1 MGFLKSKRTSRSHR
15 LPSGNSLHHETQNAV
30 VGYERSGGSAD
41 SRLSSI
47 NAPDQS
53 FPDGVEVLR
62 DCHDALVDICFV
74 HGLTGNRN
82 STWTARGQSEP
93 WPKTLLPKNLGK
105 ARIITYGYDAYFVRK
120 SVASQNGLSEH
131 ARNFLSDL
139 TTDRDLSN
147 ASSRPLLLVA
157 HSLGGLICKEAIL
170 LSRNNPEEHLKA
182 MFHCTKGI
190 LFMGTP
196 HRGSWMADWAS
207 IPAWALG
214 TVKSTN
220 NYLLQVLKTNDRHLK
235 SVQDNF
241 WSMIREQQNNG
252 RDIKVTCFFEELA
265 MPVLGKEVVPK
276 DSATLEGYHA
286 LSIHANHSDM
296 VKFSSADDNG
306 YRRVLGELDR
316 WYKRIKDPDTHQVS
330 QPMSQGRAREH
341 ASFSFHN
348 SGSGDMF
355 NAPGGTVN
363 NWQRP

>member
-1 MGFLKSKRTSRSHR
+1 M
-15 LPSGNSLHHETQNAV
+15 
-30 VGYERSGGSAD
+30 
-41 SRLSSI
+41 
-47 NAPDQS
+47 
-53 FPDGVEVLR
+53 
-62 DCHDALVDICFV
+62 
-74 HGLTGNRN
+74 
-82 STWTARGQSEP
+82 
-93 WPKTLLPKNLGK
+93 
-105 ARIITYGYDAYFVRK
+105 RK

-220 NYLLQVLKTNDRHLK
+220 NFLLQVLKTNDRHLK

-316 WYKRIKDPDTHQVS
+316 WYKWIKDPVTHQVS
-330 QPMSQGRAREH
+330 QPMNEGRAREH
-341 ASFSFHN
+341 PSFSFHN